1 MVRSLTRVLGGG
13 ALALSL
19 LAPAALSAQ
28 DAIGLPIGT
37 QAPTAAVQDLAG
49 KPVDLATLIPK
60 GKPAL
65 LEFWATW
72 CEQCEQLQPQIDR
85 IQKEMGSQINV
96 VAVAVGVAQTP
107 RRVQRHID
115 EHKPGYPYVFDA
127 RGDAVRKFN
136 AATTSIVMLLDKN
149 GKVVYA
155 DVGPNQDLIGAVK
168 KVLGP
173 ATQQ

>member
-1 MVRSLTRVLGGG
+1 MHRSLARVLTAASL
-13 ALALSL
+13 ALALFV
-19 LAPAALSAQ
+19 PAALSAQ
-28 DAIGLPIGT
+28 DAIGLALGS
-37 QAPTAAVQDLAG
+37 QAPAASVQDLEG
-49 KPVDLATLIPK
+49 KPVQLLDLIKP

-65 LEFWATW
+65 IEFWATW

-107 RRVQRHID
+107 RRVQRHVD
-115 EHKPGYPYVFDA
+115 EHKPAYPYVFDA
-127 RGDAVRKFN
+127 RGDAVRKYN
-136 AATTSIVMLLDKN
+136 AATTSIVLLLDKT

-155 DVGPNQDLIGAVK
+155 DVGPDQDLIAAVK

>member
-1 MVRSLTRVLGGG
+1 MHRSIRRVLTGGG
-13 ALALSL
+13 LALAAL
-19 LAPAALSAQ
+19 LPAALSAQ
-28 DAIGLPIGT
+28 DAIGLALGT
-37 QAPTAAVQDLAG
+37 QAPAASVQDLEG
-49 KPVDLATLIPK
+49 KPVELLSLVPK

-72 CEQCEQLQPQIDR
+72 CEQCEQLQPQLDR

-107 RRVQRHID
+107 RRVKRHLED
-115 EHKPGYPYVFDA
+115 HNPGYAYVFDA
-127 RGDAVRKFN
+127 RGDAVRKYD

-155 DVGPNQDLIGAVK
+155 NVGPDQDLVGAVK
-168 KVLGP
+168 KLLGTT
-173 ATQQ
+173 TQQ